1 MQIALSNHLKLLE
14 KNFPLDFGCKNK
26 IPSQHRVNGYDS
38 VAECHPLIRSYLQR
52 MQKEYH
58 LEFVEI
64 FCHKSIREIDISKKV
79 KLKVIYT
86 RSISNHHI
94 ILNAKNT
101 RTLVLTRYKAQL
113 QS

>member
-79 KLKVIYT
+79 THGSFIQGQFIHHKYKYLR
-86 RSISNHHI
+86 RS
-94 ILNAKNT
+94 
-101 RTLVLTRYKAQL
+101 
-113 QS
+113 

>member
-26 IPSQHRVNGYDS
+26 IQRQHEVNGFDH

-79 KLKVIYT
+79 THGSFIQGQF
-86 RSISNHHI
+86 IHH
-94 ILNAKNT
+94 K
-101 RTLVLTRYKAQL
+101 
-113 QS
+113 

>member
-26 IPSQHRVNGYDS
+26 IPPQHRVNGFDS
-38 VAECHPLIRSYLQR
+38 VVECHPLIRSNLQR

-79 KLKVIYT
+79 TRGSFMQDQLMIIIVIKL
-86 RSISNHHI
+86 S
-94 ILNAKNT
+94 
-101 RTLVLTRYKAQL
+101 
-113 QS
+113 